1 MDKDMGSVDGG
12 RGGCVCCKPY
22 ISDKLILHV
31 DSGSDKLTTNN
42 DKAMQHIAVYATLIF
57 LVVSALLDATL
68 FHEHPDQMMVLG
80 RDVANVA
87 DSLCQVGELLGGGG
101 EGGIVESSKNKLR
114 KNTEYVQVK
123 MVKIVT
129 ETTPPHLGHSRA

>member
-1 MDKDMGSVDGG
+1 MDKDKGSVEGG
-12 RGGCVCCKPY
+12 REGCVCCKTY

-42 DKAMQHIAVYATLIF
+42 DKAMQHIAVYVTLFF

-80 RDVANVA
+80 SDVANVA
-87 DSLCQVGELLGGGG
+87 DGELLGGGG
-101 EGGIVESSKNKLR
+101 EGGIVESSINKLR
-114 KNTEYVQVK
+114 KNTENVQVK
-123 MVKIVT
+123 IVKTVT